1 MVANGFFCLLPI
13 SATPRANNAFAP
25 LRLPPLHTFFSA
37 GNLSCVSGVSYG
49 CIVYGEREREK
60 ERSFRAQQS
69 SSRMGGGHLEE
80 KRSAGRR
87 QRNGRNWGK
96 WQSGRKR

>member
-1 MVANGFFCLLPI
+1 MVVANGFFCLLPI

-49 CIVYGEREREK
+49 CIV
-60 ERSFRAQQS
+60 
-69 SSRMGGGHLEE
+69 
-80 KRSAGRR
+80 
-87 QRNGRNWGK
+87 
-96 WQSGRKR
+96 